1 MGQNTI
7 LVGYLGF
14 THVSTLKKREE
25 GSVKVGFGS
34 QFWRFQYTTGVY
46 FFGARDNA
54 AHHGRAYDRKRA
66 QLMAV
71 RN

>member
-25 GSVKVGFGS
+25 GSVKVGS
-34 QFWRFQYTTGVY
+34 QFWRFQYTTGTY
-46 FFGARDNA
+46 FFGAYDNA
-54 AHHGRAYDRKRA
+54 AHHGGAHGSQESDGERKC
-66 QLMAV
+66 
-71 RN
+71 